1 MRYSLEAGFV
11 PHVDFLLGLPGEERS
26 DRELSLGLARR
37 LVTAGARIHS
47 HSFLP
52 LPGTPLAGAQP
63 TALEEETVAA
73 MSRLES
79 EGAMYGQWRR
89 QQEIARGLVALRA
102 GRGAGR

>member
-1 MRYSLEAGFV
+1 MTL
-11 PHVDFLLGLPGEERS
+11 
-26 DRELSLGLARR
+26 
-37 LVTAGARIHS
+37 GARVHS
-47 HSFLP
+47 HAFLP

-63 TALEEETVAA
+63 ASLEEETLAA

-102 GRGAGR
+102 GRGAIRWSAAGW